1 VLYHNFCIYHVD
13 APGHEAGA
21 AEIPADQPWL
31 SVDDLADQVAEVL
44 DYFGLD
50 EVIGLGVT
58 GGAYILT
65 HFAVRLLDF
74 SLFAVQF
81 VTLYSF
87 CCSSSIEK

>member
-1 VLYHNFCIYHVD
+1 MTAVLVALNLLNEFFWFC
-13 APGHEAGA
+13 
-21 AEIPADQPWL
+21 
-31 SVDDLADQVAEVL
+31 S
-44 DYFGLD
+44 LD